1 MTTKLVVSFDAL
13 SISNLNSVIT
23 ARSIDE
29 VIVVNSSD
37 GFNNLGQAA
46 RASIVTKRAALPNNV
61 SLKLAFSDTPNT
73 AGTYSISDDFYDF
86 ISYNNI
92 SFFNDPGLSSVS
104 SGLVLEAEAVTGNN
118 SSNYSIDQT
127 KLSFCFYIKIMI

>member
-37 GFNNLGQAA
+37 GFSTLDTAA
-46 RASIVTKRAALPNNV
+46 QNSIVTKRAALPNNV
-61 SLKLAFSDTPNT
+61 SLKLAFSDNPST
-73 AGTYSISDDFYDF
+73 IDDDFYDF
-86 ISYNNI
+86 LSFNNF
-92 SFFNDPGLSSVS
+92 SLFNDPGLSSVTS
-104 SGLVLEAEAVTGNN
+104 ALVLEA
-118 SSNYSIDQT
+118 
-127 KLSFCFYIKIMI
+127 